1 MEEDSSVN
9 FLMKDKVV
17 KNVLPDILDIQNA
30 RVSFDINL
38 EDFIWEGNKI
48 SPQIHTKIPKNPWN
62 FFQIIGETFS
72 NFLILSQIDNTFKS
86 IPQIP
91 YVVFCNI

>member
-1 MEEDSSVN
+1 
-9 FLMKDKVV
+9 MKDKVV

-38 EDFIWEGNKI
+38 EDFTWEVNKI

-72 NFLILSQIDNTFKS
+72 NFLILSHITNTFTR
-86 IPQIP
+86 ILQIP
-91 YVVFCNI
+91 YVSFRNI